1 MALSPLLWQQE
12 VETVKAAAKVEPAVS
27 KQAKKHADGNAGTAA
42 AKKARKKFPTDDDSG
57 DSDSDSSDSESA
69 EGAVKADS
77 SDDSESSDSSDSD
90 SDSDSD
96 SSSDTDAQM
105 APVTPTSAE
114 PEPEAENPTADPLH
128 LSNFNISPE
137 VVKRME
143 MKGFTSLFGIQAQT
157 FQTVLDGKDLVG
169 RARTGC
175 GKTLAFVL
183 PIVEAL
189 NKENPLPANGRRVQG
204 RRPLVAL
211 LAPTRELAKQ
221 VHADFAHIGAAFKLN
236 AICVYGGA
244 PYGDQERA
252 LRAGTDIVIGT
263 PGRMKDHLE
272 RKTLSFEKLR
282 FRVLDEAD
290 EMLNMGFVDDIE
302 IILGAAKDN
311 PNLQTLLF
319 SATLPKWVADISRR
333 FLKPDHA
340 TVDLVGDEKQKA
352 SGSVQHMLLHCQ
364 WSERTELVCDLIR
377 TKAPDGGRVIV
388 FCDTKRD
395 CGELQEALQKE
406 LEKGA
411 KALHGDVNQSQ
422 REVVLQGFR
431 DNKFQTLVAT
441 DVAARGLDISGVEL
455 VVQCE
460 PPKEA
465 ETYIHRSG
473 RTGRGG
479 ATGVCVT
486 LCTPR
491 NEWAIP
497 NIERKGGF
505 KFVKISPPQPTE
517 MVAAAAKVVI
527 AQVRAVHKG
536 AAKMF
541 MDAAKELLEAPEG
554 AGEDAE
560 GADPTE
566 MLAAALAKLAGHGEL
581 RQRSL
586 LTSHT
591 GQTTLLFKA
600 GGTTEIRTPTYIW
613 NFLRQRMEEN
623 DLQVRRLTLM
633 ADSKGA
639 VFDVPSNLQEKFLAL
654 SEDQSGGP
662 TPISITVCEE
672 LPELMQRPGGYGG
685 GGGGGGRGGFQG
697 RGGGRGGFQ
706 GRGGGRGGGP
716 GGRGGGPG
724 GRGGGGGR
732 FGGRGAGRGRGRS

>member
-1 MALSPLLWQQE
+1 M
-12 VETVKAAAKVEPAVS
+12 
-27 KQAKKHADGNAGTAA
+27 
-42 AKKARKKFPTDDDSG
+42 
-57 DSDSDSSDSESA
+57 
-69 EGAVKADS
+69 
-77 SDDSESSDSSDSD
+77 
-90 SDSDSD
+90 
-96 SSSDTDAQM
+96 
-105 APVTPTSAE
+105 
-114 PEPEAENPTADPLH
+114 
-128 LSNFNISPE
+128 
-137 VVKRME
+137 
-143 MKGFTSLFGIQAQT
+143 
-157 FQTVLDGKDLVG
+157 
-169 RARTGC
+169 
-175 GKTLAFVL
+175 
-183 PIVEAL
+183 
-189 NKENPLPANGRRVQG
+189 
-204 RRPLVAL
+204 
-211 LAPTRELAKQ
+211 
-221 VHADFAHIGAAFKLN
+221 
-236 AICVYGGA
+236 YGGA

-252 LRAGTDIVIGT
+252 LRAGCDIVVGT

-290 EMLNMGFVDDIE
+290 EMLNMGFVEDIE
-302 IILGAAKDN
+302 TILNAAKDN
-311 PNLQTLLF
+311 DKLQTLLF
-319 SATLPKWVADISRR
+319 SATLPKWVADIARR
-333 FLKPDHA
+333 FLTPGYT

-352 SGSVQHMLLHCQ
+352 SGSVQHLLLSCQ

-377 TKAPDGGRVIV
+377 AKVPGDGRVIV

-422 REVVLQGFR
+422 REVVLAGFR
-431 DNKFQTLVAT
+431 ANKFQTLVAT

-479 ATGVCVT
+479 ATGICVT

-505 KFVKISPPQPTE
+505 KFQKIGPPQPAE
-517 MVAAAAKVVI
+517 MVAAAAKIVI
-527 AQVRAVHKG
+527 EQVRAVHPG

-541 MDAAKELLEAPEG
+541 MDAATELLASG
-554 AGEDAE
+554 AGEHDE
-560 GADPTE
+560 GADPTQ

-591 GQTTLLFKA
+591 GQTTLSFIA

-613 NFLRQRMEEN
+613 NFLRQRLEEN
-623 DLQVRRLTLM
+623 DLQVRRLTLT
-633 ADSKGA
+633 ADHKGA
-639 VFDVPSNLQEKFLAL
+639 VFDVPSELQEKFVAL
-654 SEDQSGGP
+654 SEDKNSGP
-662 TPISITVCEE
+662 TPITISVCEE
-672 LPELMQRPGGYGG
+672 LPELVVRPQQA
-685 GGGGGGRGGFQG
+685 GGGGRGGYGG
-697 RGGGRGGFQ
+697 RGGGRGGFSP
-706 GRGGGRGGGP
+706 GRGGRGGFNG
-716 GGRGGGPG
+716 GGRG

-732 FGGRGAGRGRGRS
+732 FGGRGGRGRGRF

>member
-1 MALSPLLWQQE
+1 MQKVKKSKKVEEPEQMQEPGKRKRKE
-12 VETVKAAAKVEPAVS
+12 VESSKAIAKAGKTS
-27 KQAKKHADGNAGTAA
+27 KQSKKKDEEDAAVAA
-42 AKKARKKFPTDDDSG
+42 AKKKKSKKPV
-57 DSDSDSSDSESA
+57 DSDSDSSDSSDS
-69 EGAVKADS
+69 DS
-77 SDDSESSDSSDSD
+77 SSSSSSESDSD
-90 SDSDSD
+90 SDSDPDEQIAPETPKASTD
-96 SSSDTDAQM
+96 DAQ
-105 APVTPTSAE
+105 
-114 PEPEAENPTADPLH
+114 EASDGDASVDENH
-128 LSNFNISPE
+128 VSNFNLSKE
-137 VVKRME
+137 VCAQLE
-143 MKGFTSLFGIQAQT
+143 TKGITSLYSIQAQC
-157 FQTVLDGKDLVG
+157 FQPILDGKDLVG

-183 PIVEAL
+183 PIVEVI
-189 NKENPLPANGRRVQG
+189 NRENPMPANGRRVQG
-204 RRPLVAL
+204 RRPVVAL

-221 VHADFAHIGAAFKLN
+221 VHTDFQHIGKALGLVS
-236 AICVYGGA
+236 ICVYGGA

-252 LRAGTDIVIGT
+252 LRQGCDIVIGT
-263 PGRMKDHLE
+263 PGRVKDHLD

-290 EMLNMGFVDDIE
+290 EMLNMGFVEDIE
-302 IILGAAKDN
+302 TILNHAKDN
-311 PNLQTLLF
+311 ANLQTVLF
-319 SATLPKWVADISRR
+319 SATLPKWVADISSR
-333 FLKPDHA
+333 FLTPGY
-340 TVDLVGDEKQKA
+340 TTIDLVGNEKQKA
-352 SGSVQHMLLHCQ
+352 SSSVQHRLINCQ
-364 WSERTELVCDLIR
+364 WSERTDLVCDLIR
-377 TKAPDGGRVIV
+377 ATVPGDGRVIV

-422 REVVLQGFR
+422 REVVLDGFR
-431 DNKFQTLVAT
+431 KNKFQTLVAT

-460 PPKEA
+460 PPKEP

-473 RTGRGG
+473 RTGRAG
-479 ATGVCVT
+479 ATGICVT

-505 KFVKISPPQPTE
+505 KFVRIGPPQPAE

-527 AQVRAVHKG
+527 KQVRAVHKG

-541 MDAAKELLEAPEG
+541 MDAARELLAEG
-554 AGEDAE
+554 AGEHDE

-591 GQTTLLFKA
+591 GQTTLLFTA
-600 GGTTEIRTPTYIW
+600 GGSTEIRTPTYVW
-613 NFLRQRMEEN
+613 NFLKQRMDEK
-623 DLQVRRLTLM
+623 DIQLRRLTLQ

-639 VFDVPSNLQEKFLAL
+639 VFDVPSELQEKFLAL
-654 SEDQSGGP
+654 SDDKGP
-662 TPISITVCEE
+662 TPITISVCEE
-672 LPELMQRPGGYGG
+672 LPELVMKPPQSGGYGG
-685 GGGGGGRGGFQG
+685 RGGGRGGGWQG
-697 RGGGRGGFQ
+697 RGGGRGGFS
-706 GRGGGRGGGP
+706 GGGRGGFSP
-716 GGRGGGPG
+716 GGRG

-732 FGGRGAGRGRGRS
+732 FGGRGGGRGRGRY

>member
-1 MALSPLLWQQE
+1 MEKPAKQSKKKLEEDL
-12 VETVKAAAKVEPAVS
+12 AAAA
-27 KQAKKHADGNAGTAA
+27 ALA
-42 AKKARKKFPTDDDSG
+42 AKKKKKAAE
-57 DSDSDSSDSESA
+57 SSDSE
-69 EGAVKADS
+69 
-77 SDDSESSDSSDSD
+77 

-96 SSSDTDAQM
+96 SSSSDSSSSDSDSSSSDSDAED
-105 APVTPTSAE
+105 APAPATPSASKSDE
-114 PEPEAENPTADPLH
+114 ANEDASPEDDPLRV
-128 LSNFNISPE
+128 SNFNISRE
-137 VVKRME
+137 VCARLE
-143 MKGFTSLFGIQAQT
+143 TKGITSLYGIQAQT
-157 FQTVLDGKDLVG
+157 FQHVLDGKDIVA
-169 RARTGC
+169 RAKTGC

-183 PIVEAL
+183 PIVEAI
-189 NKENPLPANGRRVQG
+189 NREHPVPANGRRAQG
-204 RRPLVAL
+204 RAPVVAL

-221 VHADFAHIGAAFKLN
+221 VHADFQHIGHAFKLT

-244 PYGDQERA
+244 PYGDQQRL
-252 LRAGTDIVIGT
+252 LRAGCDIVIGT

-272 RKTLSFEKLR
+272 RKTLSFDKLR

-290 EMLNMGFVDDIE
+290 EMLNMGFVEDIE
-302 IILGAAKDN
+302 MILNHAKDN
-311 PNLQTLLF
+311 EKLQTLLF

-333 FLKPDHA
+333 FLQPDHV

-352 SGSVQHMLLHCQ
+352 SAAVTHMLLNCQ

-377 TKAPDGGRVIV
+377 AKVPGDGRVIV

-411 KALHGDVNQSQ
+411 KALHGDVNQAQ
-422 REVVLQGFR
+422 REVVLAGFR
-431 DNKFQTLVAT
+431 ANKFQTLVAT

-460 PPKEA
+460 PPKEP

-479 ATGVCVT
+479 ATGECVT

-505 KFVKISPPQPTE
+505 KFQRIAPPQPAE
-517 MVAAAAKVVI
+517 MAAAAAKIVI
-527 AQVRAVHKG
+527 AQVRAVAKG

-541 MDAAKELLEAPEG
+541 MDAAKELLEGG
-554 AGEDAE
+554 AGEHDE

-581 RQRSL
+581 RTRSL

-591 GQTTLLFKA
+591 GQTTLLFAA
-600 GGTTEIRTPTYIW
+600 GGTTEIRTPTYVW
-613 NFLRQRMEEN
+613 NFLRQRLDES
-623 DLQVRRLTLM
+623 DLQIRRLTLC

-639 VFDVPSNLQEKFLAL
+639 VFDVPSELADKFAAL
-654 SEDQSGGP
+654 SENQESGP
-662 TPISITVCEE
+662 TPIAITVCEE
-672 LPELMQRPGGYGG
+672 LPELVVRPGGGG
-685 GGGGGGRGGFQG
+685 AGGGGRGGGF
-697 RGGGRGGFQ
+697 GGGRGG
-706 GRGGGRGGGP
+706 RGGFNGGRGGRGGFSP
-716 GGRGGGPG
+716 GGRGGRGGFSPG
-724 GRGGGGGR
+724 GRGRGGGGR
-732 FGGRGAGRGRGRS
+732 FGGGGRGGGRGRG

>member
-1 MALSPLLWQQE
+1 MQKVKKSKKVEEPEQMQEPGKRKRKE
-12 VETVKAAAKVEPAVS
+12 VESSKAIAKAGKAS
-27 KQAKKHADGNAGTAA
+27 KQSKKKDEEDAAVAA
-42 AKKARKKFPTDDDSG
+42 AKKKKSKKPVE
-57 DSDSDSSDSESA
+57 SDSD
-69 EGAVKADS
+69 
-77 SDDSESSDSSDSD
+77 SSDSSDSD
-90 SDSDSD
+90 SSSSSSSESDSDSD
-96 SSSDTDAQM
+96 SEEQIAPETPKASTDDAQ
-105 APVTPTSAE
+105 
-114 PEPEAENPTADPLH
+114 EASDGDASVDENH
-128 LSNFNISPE
+128 VSNFNLSKE
-137 VVKRME
+137 VCAQLE
-143 MKGFTSLFGIQAQT
+143 TKGITSLYSIQAQC
-157 FQTVLDGKDLVG
+157 FQPILDGKDLVG

-183 PIVEAL
+183 PIVEVI
-189 NKENPLPANGRRVQG
+189 NRENPMPANGRRVQG
-204 RRPLVAL
+204 RRPVVAL

-221 VHADFAHIGAAFKLN
+221 VHTDFQHIGKALGLVS
-236 AICVYGGA
+236 ICVYGGA

-252 LRAGTDIVIGT
+252 LRQGCDIVIGT
-263 PGRMKDHLE
+263 PGRVKDHLD

-290 EMLNMGFVDDIE
+290 EMLNMGFVEDIE
-302 IILGAAKDN
+302 TILNHAKDN
-311 PNLQTLLF
+311 ANLQTVLF
-319 SATLPKWVADISRR
+319 SATLPKWVADISSR
-333 FLKPDHA
+333 FLTPGY
-340 TVDLVGDEKQKA
+340 TTIDLVGNEKQKA
-352 SGSVQHMLLHCQ
+352 SSSVQHRLINCQ
-364 WSERTELVCDLIR
+364 WSERTDLVCDLIR
-377 TKAPDGGRVIV
+377 ATVPGDGRVIV

-422 REVVLQGFR
+422 REVVLDGFR
-431 DNKFQTLVAT
+431 KNKFQTLVAT

-460 PPKEA
+460 PPKEP

-473 RTGRGG
+473 RTGRAG
-479 ATGVCVT
+479 ATGICVT

-505 KFVKISPPQPTE
+505 KFVRIGPPQPAE

-527 AQVRAVHKG
+527 KQVRAVHKG

-541 MDAAKELLEAPEG
+541 MDAARELLAEG
-554 AGEDAE
+554 AGEHDE

-591 GQTTLLFKA
+591 GQTTLLFTA
-600 GGTTEIRTPTYIW
+600 GGSTEIRTPTYVW
-613 NFLRQRMEEN
+613 NFLKQRMDEK
-623 DLQVRRLTLM
+623 DIQLRRLTLQ

-639 VFDVPSNLQEKFLAL
+639 VFDVPSELQEKFLAL
-654 SEDQSGGP
+654 SDDKGP
-662 TPISITVCEE
+662 TPITISVCEE
-672 LPELMQRPGGYGG
+672 LPELVMKPPQSGGYGG
-685 GGGGGGRGGFQG
+685 RGGGRGGGWQG
-697 RGGGRGGFQ
+697 RGGGRGGFS
-706 GRGGGRGGGP
+706 GGGRGGFSP
-716 GGRGGGPG
+716 GGRG

-732 FGGRGAGRGRGRS
+732 FGGRGGGRGRGRY